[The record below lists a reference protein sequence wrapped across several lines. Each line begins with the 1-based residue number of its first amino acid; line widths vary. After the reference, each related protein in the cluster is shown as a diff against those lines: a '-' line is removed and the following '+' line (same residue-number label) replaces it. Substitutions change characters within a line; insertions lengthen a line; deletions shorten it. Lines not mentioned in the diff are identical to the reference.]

1 MLILSVLAVIC
12 SHLLIEYGMPSTPG
26 ALHDRHS
33 PLECAKKK
41 LQPVRPAPVGTPS
54 QMPTIDIDTNV

>member
-12 SHLLIEYGMPSTPG
+12 SHLLITGGMPSTPG
-26 ALHDRHS
+26 ALHGRHS

-41 LQPVRPAPVGTPS
+41 LQPVRPAPVGIPS
-54 QMPTIDIDTNV
+54 QMPIIDIDTNV